1 MQLDGRG
8 VSVFNQV
15 VVICVEQ
22 CLVVEVEAIPIVSM
36 QLGQVLIFQRV
47 LLKLLPVRFVS
58 R

>member
-1 MQLDGRG
+1 VQLDGRG